1 MIETIPCLNC
11 YTLDPTGAPTYMSYE
26 VLGYSIT
33 SEALRVLTVLLTL
46 VIAAILVTYI
56 GYVRSMYNKYGE
68 IQVRRRKVDTQ
79 INSSTHSESQ
89 LMESSLDKS

>member
-1 MIETIPCLNC
+1 MTYEALGVEVNSET
-11 YTLDPTGAPTYMSYE
+11 
-26 VLGYSIT
+26 
-33 SEALRVLTVLLTL
+33 LRVLSVLFTL

-68 IQVRRRKVDTQ
+68 VQVKRKKGEAY

-89 LMESSLDKS
+89 LMETSQDKS